1 MRLSSEDKA
10 GLYITAIIHLAVII
24 VLLVFKI
31 DKVQSVEFYV
41 LDYSEAK
48 APEIRKKPET
58 QKMPEL
64 SEEDIRRLIAAAS
77 NGTDR
82 DEIRNIA
89 VNAGLKDDRNTDA
102 AKLYEDAAR
111 IAQELRDGQNRPKE
125 DDRVEIGGQNEEN
138 DSREQGQTR
147 PYSGPSVLSWEL
159 DGRQA
164 VHLPIPA
171 YRCYGAGDVT
181 VIITVNQIGQVTA
194 AKIDDTFSSSDGC
207 LRQRSL
213 EAAKRSKFSRD
224 DSREVQMGTIVYRFI
239 AQ

>member
-24 VLLVFKI
+24 ILLIFKI
-31 DKVQSVEFYV
+31 DAVSSVEFYV
-41 LDYSEAK
+41 LDYTEAK
-48 APEIRKKPET
+48 PPEIKKKPEI
-58 QKMPEL
+58 QKPADL
-64 SEEDIRRLIAAAS
+64 SEEDIRKLIAAAQS
-77 NGTDR
+77 SGDR
-82 DEIRNIA
+82 EALRSIA
-89 VNAGLKDDRNTDA
+89 VNAGLKDDRNTDVQ
-102 AKLYEDAAR
+102 KLYEDAER
-111 IAQELRDGQNRPKE
+111 IAREMQENLRRKDTPE
-125 DDRVEIGGQNEEN
+125 DYVSTPGPEEPTSEGGQ
-138 DSREQGQTR
+138 
-147 PYSGPSVLSWEL
+147 PKAYSGPSVLSWEL

-164 VHLPIPA
+164 LYLPIPA

-194 AKIDDTFSSSDGC
+194 ARIDETFSSSDGC

-213 EAAKRSKFSRD
+213 EAAKKSKFSRD